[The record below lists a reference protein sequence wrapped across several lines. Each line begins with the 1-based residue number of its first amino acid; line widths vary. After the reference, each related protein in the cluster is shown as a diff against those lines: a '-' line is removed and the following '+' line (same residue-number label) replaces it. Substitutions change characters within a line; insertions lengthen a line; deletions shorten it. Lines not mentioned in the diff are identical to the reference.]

1 MHTRLKPAQ
10 VNMPEMERF
19 VPVRVELDDG
29 DRFCIIALVKQ
40 QEFNRRSA
48 ICKYREV
55 DAVLIG
61 NRSQGMGTPWFYL
74 IRGCRLLRLHSN
86 SSHLFFS
93 CKRLA
98 NRLFS
103 RLEFLVD
110 LRDQEI

>member
-1 MHTRLKPAQ
+1 MHTRLEAAH

-19 VPVRVELDDG
+19 VPVRVELDDTSW
-29 DRFCIIALVKQ
+29 FLVIVLVKQ
-40 QEFNRRSA
+40 QEFNRRGA

-74 IRGCRLLRLHSN
+74 VRGCRLLRLHSN

-93 CKRLA
+93 
-98 NRLFS
+98 
-103 RLEFLVD
+103 
-110 LRDQEI
+110 